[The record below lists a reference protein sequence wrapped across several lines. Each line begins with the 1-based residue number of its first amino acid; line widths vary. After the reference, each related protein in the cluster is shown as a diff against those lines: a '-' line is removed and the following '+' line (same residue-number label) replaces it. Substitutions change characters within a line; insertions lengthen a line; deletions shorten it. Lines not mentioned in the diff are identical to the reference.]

1 MVIALSAA
9 LAAASVTHLAA
20 CGLGKSRLRYFTKL
34 LLMPLVAALYCAL
47 VDRPAPAVLAAMFCG
62 WVGDFFMIYKH
73 KDAFLAAGMAAFGV
87 GHILYVAHIGVIA
100 AAAEPRLFTALAA
113 TLVPGAVAIVIFAV
127 LRRRI
132 PKQLRLAR
140 LRRVHRAARGRA
152 RRRLPAR
159 GRLPLPL
166 LGRYPLLRDLPR
178 RRQQRRRRGRHA
190 HLHSRPDPAGHRLFH
205 GLKHRARRLKKTPR
219 AFLCRNCD
227 RALSGAAASEAGR
240 GGAHN
245 GIDAERGIQLSRRGL
260 QLHG

>member
-20 CGLGKSRLRYFTKL
+20 CGLGKSRLRYSTKL

-100 AAAEPRLFTALAA
+100 AAAEPRLFSARAA
-113 TLVPGAVAIVIFAV
+113 SLGPVAGASVSFAA

-132 PKQLRLAR
+132 PKQLRLPGLLYGLLLASLGSAAFIA
-140 LRRVHRAARGRA
+140 LRAGAPGGA
-152 RRRLPAR
+152 Y
-159 GRLPLPL
+159 L
-166 LGRYPLLRDLPR
+166 L
-178 RRQQRRRRGRHA
+178 
-190 HLHSRPDPAGHRLFH
+190 AGGCR
-205 GLKHRARRLKKTPR
+205 
-219 AFLCRNCD
+219 FLCSD
-227 RALSGAAASEAGR
+227 GILSFETFRDGDSNAADVAVMLTYIAAQTLLAIGFSMG
-240 GGAHN
+240 
-245 GIDAERGIQLSRRGL
+245 
-260 QLHG
+260 

>member
-47 VDRPAPAVLAAMFCG
+47 ADRPAPAVLAAMFCG

-132 PKQLRLAR
+132 PKQLRLPGLLYGLLLASLGSAAFIA
-140 LRRVHRAARGRA
+140 LRAGAPGGA
-152 RRRLPAR
+152 Y
-159 GRLPLPL
+159 L
-166 LGRYPLLRDLPR
+166 L
-178 RRQQRRRRGRHA
+178 
-190 HLHSRPDPAGHRLFH
+190 AGGCL
-205 GLKHRARRLKKTPR
+205 
-219 AFLCRNCD
+219 FLCSD
-227 RALSGAAASEAGR
+227 GILSFETFRDGDSNAADVAVMLTYIA
-240 GGAHN
+240 A
-245 GIDAERGIQLSRRGL
+245 QTLLSIGFSM
-260 QLHG
+260 G

>member
-87 GHILYVAHIGVIA
+87 GHILYVAHIGAIA

-132 PKQLRLAR
+132 PKQLRLPGLLYGLLLASLGSAAFIA
-140 LRRVHRAARGRA
+140 LRAGAPGGA
-152 RRRLPAR
+152 Y
-159 GRLPLPL
+159 L
-166 LGRYPLLRDLPR
+166 L
-178 RRQQRRRRGRHA
+178 
-190 HLHSRPDPAGHRLFH
+190 AGGCL
-205 GLKHRARRLKKTPR
+205 
-219 AFLCRNCD
+219 FLCSD
-227 RALSGAAASEAGR
+227 GILSFETFRDGDSNAADVAVMLTYIAAQTLLAIGFSMG
-240 GGAHN
+240 
-245 GIDAERGIQLSRRGL
+245 
-260 QLHG
+260 

>member
-47 VDRPAPAVLAAMFCG
+47 ADRPAPAVLAAMFCG
-62 WVGDFFMIYKH
+62 WAGDFFMIYKH
-73 KDAFLAAGMAAFGV
+73 KDVFLAAGMAAFGV

-132 PKQLRLAR
+132 PKQLRLPGLLYGLLLASLGSAAFIA
-140 LRRVHRAARGRA
+140 LRAGAPGGA
-152 RRRLPAR
+152 Y
-159 GRLPLPL
+159 L
-166 LGRYPLLRDLPR
+166 L
-178 RRQQRRRRGRHA
+178 
-190 HLHSRPDPAGHRLFH
+190 AGGCL
-205 GLKHRARRLKKTPR
+205 
-219 AFLCRNCD
+219 FLCSD
-227 RALSGAAASEAGR
+227 GILSFETFRDGDSNAADVAVMLTYIAAQTLLAIGFSMG
-240 GGAHN
+240 
-245 GIDAERGIQLSRRGL
+245 
-260 QLHG
+260 

>member
-47 VDRPAPAVLAAMFCG
+47 ADRPAPAVLAAMFCG

-132 PKQLRLAR
+132 PKQLRLPGLLYGLLLASLGSAAFIA
-140 LRRVHRAARGRA
+140 LRAGAPGGA
-152 RRRLPAR
+152 Y
-159 GRLPLPL
+159 L
-166 LGRYPLLRDLPR
+166 L
-178 RRQQRRRRGRHA
+178 
-190 HLHSRPDPAGHRLFH
+190 AGGCL
-205 GLKHRARRLKKTPR
+205 
-219 AFLCRNCD
+219 FLCSD
-227 RALSGAAASEAGR
+227 GILSFETFRDGDSNAADVAVMLTYLAAQTLLAIGFSMG
-240 GGAHN
+240 
-245 GIDAERGIQLSRRGL
+245 
-260 QLHG
+260 

>member
-87 GHILYVAHIGVIA
+87 GHILYVARIGVIA
-100 AAAEPRLFTALAA
+100 AAAHPRLFTALAA
-113 TLVPGAVAIVIFAV
+113 TLVPGAIAIVIFAV

-132 PKQLRLAR
+132 PKQLRLPGLLYGLLLASLGSAAFIA
-140 LRRVHRAARGRA
+140 LRAGAPGGA
-152 RRRLPAR
+152 Y
-159 GRLPLPL
+159 L
-166 LGRYPLLRDLPR
+166 L
-178 RRQQRRRRGRHA
+178 
-190 HLHSRPDPAGHRLFH
+190 AGGCL
-205 GLKHRARRLKKTPR
+205 
-219 AFLCRNCD
+219 FLCSD
-227 RALSGAAASEAGR
+227 GILSFETFRDGDSNAADVAVMLTYIAAQTLLAIGFSMG
-240 GGAHN
+240 
-245 GIDAERGIQLSRRGL
+245 
-260 QLHG
+260 

>member
-132 PKQLRLAR
+132 PKQLRLPGLLYGLLLASLGSAAFIA
-140 LRRVHRAARGRA
+140 LRAGAPGGA
-152 RRRLPAR
+152 Y
-159 GRLPLPL
+159 L
-166 LGRYPLLRDLPR
+166 L
-178 RRQQRRRRGRHA
+178 
-190 HLHSRPDPAGHRLFH
+190 AGGCL
-205 GLKHRARRLKKTPR
+205 
-219 AFLCRNCD
+219 FLCSDGILSFETFRDGDSNAAD
-227 RALSGAAASEAGR
+227 VAVMLTYIAAQALLAAGFAAG
-240 GGAHN
+240 
-245 GIDAERGIQLSRRGL
+245 
-260 QLHG
+260 

>member
-47 VDRPAPAVLAAMFCG
+47 ADRPAPAVLAAMFCG

-132 PKQLRLAR
+132 PKQLRLPGLLYGLLLAAFIA
-140 LRRVHRAARGRA
+140 LRAGAPGGA
-152 RRRLPAR
+152 Y
-159 GRLPLPL
+159 L
-166 LGRYPLLRDLPR
+166 L
-178 RRQQRRRRGRHA
+178 
-190 HLHSRPDPAGHRLFH
+190 AGGCL
-205 GLKHRARRLKKTPR
+205 
-219 AFLCRNCD
+219 FLCSD
-227 RALSGAAASEAGR
+227 GILSFETFRDGDSNAADVAVMLTYIAAQTLLAIGFSMG
-240 GGAHN
+240 
-245 GIDAERGIQLSRRGL
+245 
-260 QLHG
+260 

>member
-20 CGLGKSRLRYFTKL
+20 CGLGKSRLRYSTKL

-113 TLVPGAVAIVIFAV
+113 TLVPGAIAIVIFAV

-132 PKQLRLAR
+132 PKQLRLPGLLYGLLLASLGSAAFIA
-140 LRRVHRAARGRA
+140 LRAGAPGGA
-152 RRRLPAR
+152 Y
-159 GRLPLPL
+159 L
-166 LGRYPLLRDLPR
+166 L
-178 RRQQRRRRGRHA
+178 
-190 HLHSRPDPAGHRLFH
+190 AGGCL
-205 GLKHRARRLKKTPR
+205 
-219 AFLCRNCD
+219 FLCSD
-227 RALSGAAASEAGR
+227 GILSFETFRDGDSNAADVAVMLTYIAAQTLLAIGFSMG
-240 GGAHN
+240 
-245 GIDAERGIQLSRRGL
+245 
-260 QLHG
+260 

>member
-47 VDRPAPAVLAAMFCG
+47 ADRPAPAVLAAMFCG

-132 PKQLRLAR
+132 PKQLRLPGLLYGLLLASLGSAAFIA
-140 LRRVHRAARGRA
+140 LRAGAPGGA
-152 RRRLPAR
+152 Y
-159 GRLPLPL
+159 L
-166 LGRYPLLRDLPR
+166 L
-178 RRQQRRRRGRHA
+178 
-190 HLHSRPDPAGHRLFH
+190 AGGCL
-205 GLKHRARRLKKTPR
+205 
-219 AFLCRNCD
+219 FLCSD
-227 RALSGAAASEAGR
+227 GILSFDTFRDGDSNAADVAVMLTYIAAQTLLAIGFSMG
-240 GGAHN
+240 
-245 GIDAERGIQLSRRGL
+245 
-260 QLHG
+260 

>member
-47 VDRPAPAVLAAMFCG
+47 ADRPAPAVLAAMFCG
-62 WVGDFFMIYKH
+62 WAGDFFMIYKH

-113 TLVPGAVAIVIFAV
+113 TLVPGAVDIVIFAV

-132 PKQLRLAR
+132 PKQLRLPGLLYGLLLASLGSAAFIA
-140 LRRVHRAARGRA
+140 LRAGAPGGA
-152 RRRLPAR
+152 Y
-159 GRLPLPL
+159 L
-166 LGRYPLLRDLPR
+166 L
-178 RRQQRRRRGRHA
+178 
-190 HLHSRPDPAGHRLFH
+190 AGGCL
-205 GLKHRARRLKKTPR
+205 
-219 AFLCRNCD
+219 FLCSD
-227 RALSGAAASEAGR
+227 GILSFETFRDGDSNAADVAVMLTYIAAQTLLAIGFSMG
-240 GGAHN
+240 
-245 GIDAERGIQLSRRGL
+245 
-260 QLHG
+260 

>member
-20 CGLGKSRLRYFTKL
+20 CGLGKSRLRYSTKL

-47 VDRPAPAVLAAMFCG
+47 ADRPAPAVLAAMFCG
-62 WVGDFFMIYKH
+62 WAGDFFMIYKH

-132 PKQLRLAR
+132 PKQLRLPGLLYGLLLASLGSAAFIA
-140 LRRVHRAARGRA
+140 LRAGAPGGA
-152 RRRLPAR
+152 Y
-159 GRLPLPL
+159 L
-166 LGRYPLLRDLPR
+166 L
-178 RRQQRRRRGRHA
+178 
-190 HLHSRPDPAGHRLFH
+190 AGGCL
-205 GLKHRARRLKKTPR
+205 
-219 AFLCRNCD
+219 FLCSD
-227 RALSGAAASEAGR
+227 GILSFETFRDGDSNAADVAVMLTYIAAQTLLAIGFSMG
-240 GGAHN
+240 
-245 GIDAERGIQLSRRGL
+245 
-260 QLHG
+260 

>member
-47 VDRPAPAVLAAMFCG
+47 ADRPAPAVLAAMFCG

-132 PKQLRLAR
+132 PKQLRLPGLLYGLLLASLGSAAFIA
-140 LRRVHRAARGRA
+140 LRAGAPGGA
-152 RRRLPAR
+152 Y
-159 GRLPLPL
+159 L
-166 LGRYPLLRDLPR
+166 L
-178 RRQQRRRRGRHA
+178 
-190 HLHSRPDPAGHRLFH
+190 AGGCL
-205 GLKHRARRLKKTPR
+205 
-219 AFLCRNCD
+219 FLCSD
-227 RALSGAAASEAGR
+227 GILSFETFRDGDSNAADVAVMLTSLAAQTLLAIGFSM
-240 GGAHN
+240 G
-245 GIDAERGIQLSRRGL
+245 
-260 QLHG
+260 

>member
-9 LAAASVTHLAA
+9 LAAVSVTHLAA

-47 VDRPAPAVLAAMFCG
+47 VDRPPPAVLAAMFCG

-132 PKQLRLAR
+132 PKQLRLPGLLYGLLLASLGSAAFIA
-140 LRRVHRAARGRA
+140 LRAGAPGGA
-152 RRRLPAR
+152 Y
-159 GRLPLPL
+159 L
-166 LGRYPLLRDLPR
+166 L
-178 RRQQRRRRGRHA
+178 
-190 HLHSRPDPAGHRLFH
+190 AGGCL
-205 GLKHRARRLKKTPR
+205 
-219 AFLCRNCD
+219 FLCSD
-227 RALSGAAASEAGR
+227 GILSFETFRDGDSNAADVAVMLTYIAAQTLLAIGFSMG
-240 GGAHN
+240 
-245 GIDAERGIQLSRRGL
+245 
-260 QLHG
+260 

>member
-20 CGLGKSRLRYFTKL
+20 CGLGKSRLRYSTKL

-47 VDRPAPAVLAAMFCG
+47 ADRPAPAVLAAMFCG
-62 WVGDFFMIYKH
+62 WVGDFLMIYKH

-132 PKQLRLAR
+132 PKQLRLPGLLYGLLLASLGSAAFIA
-140 LRRVHRAARGRA
+140 LRAGAPGGA
-152 RRRLPAR
+152 Y
-159 GRLPLPL
+159 L
-166 LGRYPLLRDLPR
+166 L
-178 RRQQRRRRGRHA
+178 
-190 HLHSRPDPAGHRLFH
+190 AGGCL
-205 GLKHRARRLKKTPR
+205 
-219 AFLCRNCD
+219 FLCSD
-227 RALSGAAASEAGR
+227 GILSFETFRDGDSNAADVAVMLTYIAAQTLLAIGFSMG
-240 GGAHN
+240 
-245 GIDAERGIQLSRRGL
+245 
-260 QLHG
+260 

>member
-87 GHILYVAHIGVIA
+87 GHILYVARIGVIA

-132 PKQLRLAR
+132 PKQLRLPGLLYGLLLASLGSAAFIA
-140 LRRVHRAARGRA
+140 LRAGAPGGA
-152 RRRLPAR
+152 Y
-159 GRLPLPL
+159 L
-166 LGRYPLLRDLPR
+166 L
-178 RRQQRRRRGRHA
+178 
-190 HLHSRPDPAGHRLFH
+190 AGGCL
-205 GLKHRARRLKKTPR
+205 
-219 AFLCRNCD
+219 FLCSDGILSFETFRDGDSNAAD
-227 RALSGAAASEAGR
+227 VAVMLTYIAAQALLAVGFAAG
-240 GGAHN
+240 
-245 GIDAERGIQLSRRGL
+245 
-260 QLHG
+260 

>member
-20 CGLGKSRLRYFTKL
+20 CGLGKSRLRYSTKL

-47 VDRPAPAVLAAMFCG
+47 ADRPAPAVLAAMFCG

-132 PKQLRLAR
+132 PKQLRLPGLLYGLLLASLGSAAFIA
-140 LRRVHRAARGRA
+140 LRAGAPGGA
-152 RRRLPAR
+152 Y
-159 GRLPLPL
+159 L
-166 LGRYPLLRDLPR
+166 L
-178 RRQQRRRRGRHA
+178 
-190 HLHSRPDPAGHRLFH
+190 AGGCL
-205 GLKHRARRLKKTPR
+205 
-219 AFLCRNCD
+219 FLCSD
-227 RALSGAAASEAGR
+227 GILSFETFRDGDSNAADVAVMLTYIA
-240 GGAHN
+240 A
-245 GIDAERGIQLSRRGL
+245 QTLLSIGFSM
-260 QLHG
+260 G

>member
-20 CGLGKSRLRYFTKL
+20 CGLGKSRLRYSTKL

-47 VDRPAPAVLAAMFCG
+47 IDRPAPAVLAAMFCG
-62 WVGDFFMIYKH
+62 WAGDFFMIYKH

-132 PKQLRLAR
+132 PKQLRLPGLLYGLLLASLGSAAFIA
-140 LRRVHRAARGRA
+140 LRAGAPGGA
-152 RRRLPAR
+152 Y
-159 GRLPLPL
+159 L
-166 LGRYPLLRDLPR
+166 L
-178 RRQQRRRRGRHA
+178 
-190 HLHSRPDPAGHRLFH
+190 AGGCL
-205 GLKHRARRLKKTPR
+205 
-219 AFLCRNCD
+219 FLCSD
-227 RALSGAAASEAGR
+227 GILSFETFRDGDSNAADVAVMLTYIAAQTLLAIGFSMG
-240 GGAHN
+240 
-245 GIDAERGIQLSRRGL
+245 
-260 QLHG
+260 

>member
-47 VDRPAPAVLAAMFCG
+47 ADRPAPAVLAAMFCG

-132 PKQLRLAR
+132 PKQLRLPGLLYGLLLASLGSAAFIA
-140 LRRVHRAARGRA
+140 LRAGAPGGA
-152 RRRLPAR
+152 Y
-159 GRLPLPL
+159 L
-166 LGRYPLLRDLPR
+166 L
-178 RRQQRRRRGRHA
+178 
-190 HLHSRPDPAGHRLFH
+190 AGGCL
-205 GLKHRARRLKKTPR
+205 
-219 AFLCRNCD
+219 FLCSDGILSFETFRDGDSNAAD
-227 RALSGAAASEAGR
+227 VAVMLTYIAAQALLAIGFSMG
-240 GGAHN
+240 
-245 GIDAERGIQLSRRGL
+245 
-260 QLHG
+260 

>member
-47 VDRPAPAVLAAMFCG
+47 ADRPAPAVLAAMFCG
-62 WVGDFFMIYKH
+62 WAGDFFMIYKH

-100 AAAEPRLFTALAA
+100 ASAHPRLFTALAA

-132 PKQLRLAR
+132 PKQLRLPGLLYGLLLASLGSAAFIA
-140 LRRVHRAARGRA
+140 LRAGAPGGA
-152 RRRLPAR
+152 Y
-159 GRLPLPL
+159 L
-166 LGRYPLLRDLPR
+166 L
-178 RRQQRRRRGRHA
+178 
-190 HLHSRPDPAGHRLFH
+190 AGGCL
-205 GLKHRARRLKKTPR
+205 
-219 AFLCRNCD
+219 FLCSD
-227 RALSGAAASEAGR
+227 GILSFETFRDGDSNAADVAVMLTYIAAQTLLAIGFSMG
-240 GGAHN
+240 
-245 GIDAERGIQLSRRGL
+245 
-260 QLHG
+260 

>member
-9 LAAASVTHLAA
+9 LAAVSVTHLAA

-47 VDRPAPAVLAAMFCG
+47 ADRPAPAVLAAMFCG

-132 PKQLRLAR
+132 PKQLRLPGLLYGLLLASLGSAAFIA
-140 LRRVHRAARGRA
+140 LRAGAPGGA
-152 RRRLPAR
+152 Y
-159 GRLPLPL
+159 L
-166 LGRYPLLRDLPR
+166 LGGGCL
-178 RRQQRRRRGRHA
+178 
-190 HLHSRPDPAGHRLFH
+190 
-205 GLKHRARRLKKTPR
+205 
-219 AFLCRNCD
+219 FLCSD
-227 RALSGAAASEAGR
+227 GILSFETFRDGDSNAADVAVMLTYIAAQTLLAIGFSMG
-240 GGAHN
+240 
-245 GIDAERGIQLSRRGL
+245 
-260 QLHG
+260 

>member
-113 TLVPGAVAIVIFAV
+113 TLVPGAGW
-127 LRRRI
+127 L
-132 PKQLRLAR
+132 LAGGC
-140 LRRVHRAARGRA
+140 L
-152 RRRLPAR
+152 
-159 GRLPLPL
+159 
-166 LGRYPLLRDLPR
+166 
-178 RRQQRRRRGRHA
+178 
-190 HLHSRPDPAGHRLFH
+190 
-205 GLKHRARRLKKTPR
+205 
-219 AFLCRNCD
+219 FLCSD
-227 RALSGAAASEAGR
+227 GILSFETFRDGDSNAADVAVMLTYIAAQTLLAIGFSMG
-240 GGAHN
+240 
-245 GIDAERGIQLSRRGL
+245 
-260 QLHG
+260 